1 MPDPKTGEL
10 RGNRNLK
17 RLRRISQ
24 NKQDE
29 EIARGLELGLEAAE
43 SILQFV
49 ADVGADLVV
58 LGTFGRRGIDDAL
71 FGDTAERVLPQID
84 SSLLIVKPTEN

>member
-24 NKQDE
+24 TKQEE
-29 EIARGLELGLEAAE
+29 EIARMKKDIEAKKNGN
-43 SILQFV
+43 I
-49 ADVGADLVV
+49 
-58 LGTFGRRGIDDAL
+58 I
-71 FGDTAERVLPQID
+71 
-84 SSLLIVKPTEN
+84 